1 MTLEEKLKMYKEK
14 QKFVE
19 NVSGVFQVAPGC
31 PSVEGVSYEVYTKQ
45 FSDRL
50 SETREWIIVHY
61 TGGGWAPKIVSGNS
75 NIANF
80 VVIGSLLAGGHY
92 EEVRM
97 YEEQEALGFQ
107 RLEL

>member
-1 MTLEEKLKMYKEK
+1 MTLEEKLKMYQDKK
-14 QKFVE
+14 KFIE
-19 NVSGVFQVAPGC
+19 SLNEVFQIKPGC
-31 PSVEGVSYEVYTKQ
+31 PSVEGVNYEVYTK
-45 FSDRL
+45 DHGEGRI
-50 SETREWIIVHY
+50 EVREWIIVHY
-61 TGGGWAPKIVSGNS
+61 TGGGWAPKIVSCNS

-80 VVIGSLLAGGHY
+80 VAVGSLLAGGYY

>member
-1 MTLEEKLKMYKEK
+1 MTLEEKLAMYKEK
-14 QKFVE
+14 KRFIE
-19 NVSGVFQVAPGC
+19 NVNKVFQLKPGC
-31 PSVEGVSYEVYTKQ
+31 PSVEGVNYEVYTK
-45 FSDRL
+45 DHGEGRL
-50 SETREWIIVHY
+50 EIREWIIVHY

-80 VVIGSLLAGGHY
+80 AVVGNLLTGGYY

-97 YEEQEALGFQ
+97 YQDQETLGFQ

>member
-1 MTLEEKLKMYKEK
+1 MTMEEKLKMYAGKK
-14 QKFVE
+14 QFIE
-19 NVSGVFQVAPGC
+19 NVSSVFQVKPGC
-31 PSVEGVSYEVYTKQ
+31 PSVEGVSYEVYMK
-45 FSDRL
+45 DHGEGRI
-50 SETREWIIVHY
+50 EIREWIIVHY

-80 VVIGSLLAGGHY
+80 IVVGSLLVGGYY

-97 YEEQEALGFQ
+97 YQDQETLGFQ